1 MASGIARSV
10 VGSLIGAE
18 KQRHFVWRAFA
29 LSQRFEKEG
38 SMSMNRNL
46 NAFVI
51 GAIVLCCTMVS
62 AKVLAAEPAVNT
74 GNTSFMDGFG
84 DPTGYGFTYM
94 NYLSWANA
102 RSFKDP
108 NGNDVPV
115 FVEPRLNAIVD
126 LNQFL
131 YSFRVPDSFIAQPG
145 IDVIVP
151 LVDLNSSFGAGGEAL
166 KDNGF
171 GLGDIT
177 FGPFMQFKPILV
189 DHRPVFAHRLEFD
202 VVAPTGKYDPTK
214 QINPG
219 SNTWAINPYWAA
231 TLIPIARVEISTRF
245 NYLYNFKN
253 TDPVRRPGGGPSST
267 QEGQAIFDN
276 FAVAYEI
283 LAHNETRAWAHSLR
297 FGLNGYYFKQITQ
310 SKVDGNSGSGTLE
323 QTLGLGPGAMWV
335 PTSNDAFWLNVY
347 FETAVKN
354 RFAGDM
360 FQIRWA
366 HSFASF

>member
-1 MASGIARSV
+1 MSMSRSLNTFV
-10 VGSLIGAE
+10 VG
-18 KQRHFVWRAFA
+18 AF
-29 LSQRFEKEG
+29 
-38 SMSMNRNL
+38 
-46 NAFVI
+46 
-51 GAIVLCCTMVS
+51 VLCCGLASRM
-62 AKVLAAEPAVNT
+62 AFAAEPAVNT

-102 RSFKDP
+102 RSIKDSS
-108 NGNDVPV
+108 GNDVPI

-126 LNQFL
+126 LNQFI
-131 YSFRVPDSFIAQPG
+131 YSVWVPESFVAQPG
-145 IDVIVP
+145 LDVIVP
-151 LVDLNSSFGAGGEAL
+151 LVELSSSFGAGGPAL
-166 KDNGF
+166 QDNGF

-177 FGPFMQFKPILV
+177 FGPFMQFKPIHV
-189 DHRPVFAHRLEFD
+189 DHRPIFAHRLEFD

-214 QINPG
+214 EINPG

-231 TLIPIARVEISTRF
+231 TLLPIARVEISTRF

-253 TDPVRRPGGGPSST
+253 ANPIHSPLGTPTST

-297 FGLNGYYFKQITQ
+297 VGLNGYYFKQISQ
-310 SKVDGNSGSGTLE
+310 NKVDGNSGSGTLE

-335 PTSNDAFWLNVY
+335 PSSNDAVWLNVY

-354 RFAGDM
+354 RFASDM
-360 FQIRWA
+360 FQIRYA